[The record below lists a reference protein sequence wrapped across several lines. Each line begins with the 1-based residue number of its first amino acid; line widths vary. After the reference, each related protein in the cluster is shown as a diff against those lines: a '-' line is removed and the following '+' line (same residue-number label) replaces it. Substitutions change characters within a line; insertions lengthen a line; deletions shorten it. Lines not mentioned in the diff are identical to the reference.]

1 MSRTGPFRGMICLD
15 TTMAFT
21 CIACKREIDPSGRN
35 CPHCGEPITDF
46 LRTYMV
52 ELIDGK
58 YRIIE
63 RLGRGGMG
71 EVYKVLHTRLGA
83 IRVIKT
89 MRPHLMEDQSLH
101 ERFLREAKL
110 ATRIQH
116 QNVAVLHDFSQ
127 LADNSLYMVWE
138 YIEGTNLAAMVR
150 REGRLKPRVAIDIAV
165 QTLHGLEAIHEAG
178 IIHRDISPENI
189 MVFKEPSGALRVKV
203 IDLGIAKSEAV
214 DGAVTRTGMFV
225 GKWKYAS
232 PEHLGFL
239 PEGQGIDGRADLF
252 SFGIVL
258 YEMLSGRA
266 PYEATTP
273 GQYFILHSKETPNPV
288 TLHNLS
294 FPEAPGLEKILAR
307 ALEKD
312 REQRYATAKEFAK
325 ALSVLLAKLEETDLE
340 PTAVFQSAP
349 GSTLPQTAAGIDSTA
364 PIPRPKP
371 AQTQA
376 QAPVLAPTVVEAKT
390 AAAAPPAAPAVE
402 LAATIAEKRPTAP
415 PLPAAAA
422 RPAAEP
428 PLVKTPPVTPQP
440 AARPRSSPA
449 MTAAAVIVVALG
461 LGLVGAGL
469 YSVSKRWQPS
479 TPMQTA
485 TTTAAP
491 VATDAAAGGVP
502 AAVATPTGQASSP
515 ATSPVTQAPQPQAT
529 QTQAGQAPIT
539 RTPPAAQTPITQPS
553 PAAQT
558 PAAQPVTMP
567 PPASQTLKPAPT
579 QTPVS
584 QAPASVT
591 PPAPTAATTTA
602 PATGT
607 AKPSAP
613 PVPLAGETL
622 PATVVRKTPPPANPP
637 VANPPATNPPATN
650 PPAAKPTGAGGAPP
664 ATSGVSPAAAAAAA
678 GAATT
683 PKPPAPGTAAA
694 GDLIPDAGS
703 LGWRSRALTASA
715 EWKSGFQRG
724 IIKNYED
731 MYSGSPATWAAVA
744 PGVKLSTFKIGVG
757 RLLNLSGLDRP
768 QIAAAFPAG
777 LQTSIDGE
785 VGTKGTV
792 VVNAQIAVVA
802 AVDDDKQG
810 HAIVV
815 EMIFH
820 DPQGKVLAKLHH
832 RTEGRDFDG
841 AVEDMVSELTDF
853 VVDHPV
859 PSVKKV
865 K

>member
-1 MSRTGPFRGMICLD
+1 
-15 TTMAFT
+15 MAFT

-138 YIEGTNLAAMVR
+138 YIEGTNLATMVR
-150 REGRLKPRVAIDIAV
+150 REGRLKPRVAIDIAI

-189 MVFKEPSGALRVKV
+189 MVFREPSGALRVKV

-312 REQRYATAKEFAK
+312 REQRYPTAKEFAK

-340 PTAVFQSAP
+340 PTAVFQSTT

-371 AQTQA
+371 APTQA

-390 AAAAPPAAPAVE
+390 AAAPPPAVE

-415 PLPAAAA
+415 PPPAAPPPAATA
-422 RPAAEP
+422 RPAVEP
-428 PLVKTPPVTPQP
+428 PLVKTPPVAPQP
-440 AARPRSSPA
+440 AARPKSSPV
-449 MTAAAVIVVALG
+449 MIAAAVIVVALG

-469 YSVSKRWQPS
+469 YSVLKRPPAG
-479 TPMQTA
+479 TPEQTA
-485 TTTAAP
+485 ATTAVP
-491 VATDAAAGGVP
+491 GATDAAAGGAPGTV
-502 AAVATPTGQASSP
+502 TPPEGQAS
-515 ATSPVTQAPQPQAT
+515 
-529 QTQAGQAPIT
+529 
-539 RTPPAAQTPITQPS
+539 
-553 PAAQT
+553 
-558 PAAQPVTMP
+558 
-567 PPASQTLKPAPT
+567 PPAS
-579 QTPVS
+579 
-584 QAPASVT
+584 
-591 PPAPTAATTTA
+591 
-602 PATGT
+602 
-607 AKPSAP
+607 
-613 PVPLAGETL
+613 
-622 PATVVRKTPPPANPP
+622 
-637 VANPPATNPPATN
+637 
-650 PPAAKPTGAGGAPP
+650 
-664 ATSGVSPAAAAAAA
+664 
-678 GAATT
+678 GAATQAQ
-683 PKPPAPGTAAA
+683 PPA
-694 GDLIPDAGS
+694 L
-703 LGWRSRALTASA
+703 SR
-715 EWKSGFQRG
+715 R
-724 IIKNYED
+724 
-731 MYSGSPATWAAVA
+731 
-744 PGVKLSTFKIGVG
+744 
-757 RLLNLSGLDRP
+757 
-768 QIAAAFPAG
+768 
-777 LQTSIDGE
+777 
-785 VGTKGTV
+785 
-792 VVNAQIAVVA
+792 
-802 AVDDDKQG
+802 
-810 HAIVV
+810 
-815 EMIFH
+815 
-820 DPQGKVLAKLHH
+820 
-832 RTEGRDFDG
+832 
-841 AVEDMVSELTDF
+841 
-853 VVDHPV
+853 
-859 PSVKKV
+859 
-865 K
+865 

>member
-1 MSRTGPFRGMICLD
+1 MICLD

-21 CIACKREIDPSGRN
+21 CIACKREIDPAGRS

-89 MRPHLMEDQSLH
+89 MRPHLMEDPSLH

-116 QNVAVLHDFSQ
+116 QNVATLHDFSQ

-150 REGRLKPRVAIDIAV
+150 REGRLKPRVAIDIAI

-189 MVFKEPSGALRVKV
+189 MVFKEPSGSLRVKV

-239 PEGQGIDGRADLF
+239 PEGMTIDGRADLF

-312 REQRYATAKEFAK
+312 REQRYPTAKEFAK
-325 ALSVLLAKLEETDLE
+325 ALSTLMAKLEAGDLE
-340 PTAVFQSAP
+340 QTAVFQSST
-349 GSTLPQTAAGIDSTA
+349 GSTLPQTAAGIESTA
-364 PIPRPKP
+364 PIPRPTP
-371 AQTQA
+371 AQA
-376 QAPVLAPTVVEAKT
+376 RAPVVAPTVVQTET
-390 AAAAPPAAPAVE
+390 AAAAPSAPPAAE
-402 LAATIAEKRPTAP
+402 LAATVAEKPRP
-415 PLPAAAA
+415 
-422 RPAAEP
+422 AEP
-428 PLVKTPPVTPQP
+428 PPIAAPPPVEPPLIRTRPVEPRP
-440 AARPRSSPA
+440 AHVPASRPKSSPA
-449 MTAAAVIVVALG
+449 MIAAAVIIVALG

-469 YSVSKRWQPS
+469 YSVYQRWQTGAPG
-479 TPMQTA
+479 QTA
-485 TTTAAP
+485 TTAVTP
-491 VATDAAAGGVP
+491 GATDAAAGGVP
-502 AAVATPTGQASSP
+502 TGVAPPEGQPGRPPVESTATPPAGSAETQA
-515 ATSPVTQAPQPQAT
+515 PVTQAPVTQPPATQPQAT
-529 QTQAGQAPIT
+529 QLPVTQ
-539 RTPPAAQTPITQPS
+539 PPVTQPS
-553 PAAQT
+553 ASQAAKPVPAQT
-558 PAAQPVTMP
+558 AVP
-567 PPASQTLKPAPT
+567 
-579 QTPVS
+579 
-584 QAPASVT
+584 QAPAAVA
-591 PPAPTAATTTA
+591 PPPTTTA
-602 PATGT
+602 AAGATRPPAQAAT
-607 AKPSAP
+607 P
-613 PVPLAGETL
+613 PGESL
-622 PATVVRKTPPPANPP
+622 PATIVRKSPLPANTSA
-637 VANPPATNPPATN
+637 ANPPA
-650 PPAAKPTGAGGAPP
+650 AGGAPP
-664 ATSGVSPAAAAAAA
+664 ATGGVSPAAAAAAA
-678 GAATT
+678 GAATA

-694 GDLIPDAGS
+694 SDLIPEAGS
-703 LGWRSRALTASA
+703 LGWRSKALTAST

-731 MYSGSPATWAAVA
+731 MYSGSPANWAAIA
-744 PGVKLSTFKIGVG
+744 PGAKLSTFKVVVG
-757 RLLNLSGLDRP
+757 RPQNLSGLERP
-768 QIAAAFPAG
+768 QIDAAFPAG
-777 LQTSIDGE
+777 LQTAIDEE

-792 VVNAQIAVVA
+792 IVNAQIAVVA

-810 HAIVV
+810 HSIVV
-815 EMIFH
+815 EMIFR

-832 RTEGRDFDG
+832 RTEGRGFDG
-841 AVEDMVSELTDF
+841 AVEDMVTELTDF
-853 VVDHPV
+853 VADHPV

>member
-1 MSRTGPFRGMICLD
+1 MICLD

-21 CIACKREIDPSGRN
+21 CIACKREIDPAGRS

-89 MRPHLMEDQSLH
+89 MRPHLMEDASLH

-150 REGRLKPRVAIDIAV
+150 REGRLKPRVAIDIAI

-189 MVFKEPSGALRVKV
+189 MVFKEPSGSLRVKV

-239 PEGQGIDGRADLF
+239 PEGMTIDGRADLF

-312 REQRYATAKEFAK
+312 REQRYPTAKEFAK
-325 ALSVLLAKLEETDLE
+325 ALSALMAKLEQGDLE
-340 PTAVFQSAP
+340 QTAVFQSTT
-349 GSTLPQTAAGIDSTA
+349 GSTQPQTAVGIDSTA
-364 PIPRPKP
+364 PIPRPTP
-371 AQTQA
+371 GQA
-376 QAPVLAPTVVEAKT
+376 PAPVLAPTVAQTLAVGP
-390 AAAAPPAAPAVE
+390 APPSTPATE
-402 LAATIAEKRPTAP
+402 LAATVAEKPRPAGPPPIAAP
-415 PLPAAAA
+415 PQG
-422 RPAAEP
+422 EP
-428 PLVKTPPVTPQP
+428 PLVRTAPVQPPP
-440 AARPRSSPA
+440 ALRPASRPKSSPA
-449 MTAAAVIVVALG
+449 MIAAAVIVVALG
-461 LGLVGAGL
+461 LGLVGAGIW
-469 YSVSKRWQPS
+469 SVYQRWQTG
-479 TPMQTA
+479 TPGQ
-485 TTTAAP
+485 
-491 VATDAAAGGVP
+491 VATDAATPAVTDAGASAAP
-502 AAVATPTGQASSP
+502 AG
-515 ATSPVTQAPQPQAT
+515 ATSPEGQPAAPPAAPPAATAPPAANTAT
-529 QTQAGQAPIT
+529 QPPVGQKPAAQ
-539 RTPPAAQTPITQPS
+539 PPAAQPQ
-553 PAAQT
+553 
-558 PAAQPVTMP
+558 VTL
-567 PPASQTLKPAPT
+567 PPASQAARPAPA
-579 QTPVS
+579 QAAVP
-584 QAPASVT
+584 QAPAAAIPT
-591 PPAPTAATTTA
+591 QPIAPPPTTTA
-602 PATGT
+602 AAGAATP
-607 AKPSAP
+607 PSQPGAP
-613 PVPLAGETL
+613 PGEHL
-622 PATVVRKTPPPANPP
+622 PTTVVRKTPLPANPP
-637 VANPPATNPPATN
+637 
-650 PPAAKPTGAGGAPP
+650 AAGAPP
-664 ATSGVSPAAAAAAA
+664 TAGGVSPAAAAAAA
-678 GAATT
+678 GTT
-683 PKPPAPGTAAA
+683 PAASSPAPA
-694 GDLIPDAGS
+694 GDLIPDSGS
-703 LGWRSRALTASA
+703 LGWRSKALTASP

-724 IIKNYED
+724 IIRNYED
-731 MYSGSPATWAAVA
+731 MYSGSPANWAAVA
-744 PGVKLSTFKIGVG
+744 PGVKLSTFKVVVG
-757 RLLNLSGLDRP
+757 QAQNLSGLDRP
-768 QIAAAFPAG
+768 QVQAAFPAG
-777 LQTSIDGE
+777 LQAAIDEE

-792 VVNAQIAVVA
+792 IVNAQIAVVA
-802 AVDDDKQG
+802 AVDDEKQG
-810 HAIVV
+810 HSIVV
-815 EMIFH
+815 EMIFR
-820 DPQGKVLAKLHH
+820 DAQGKVLAKLHH
-832 RTEGRDFDG
+832 RTEGRDFEG
-841 AVEDMVSELTDF
+841 AVEDMVTELTDF
-853 VVDHPV
+853 VADHPA
-859 PSVKKV
+859 PSVKK

>member
-1 MSRTGPFRGMICLD
+1 MICLD
-15 TTMAFT
+15 KTMAFT
-21 CIACKREIDPSGRN
+21 CIACKREIDPAGRN

-89 MRPHLMEDQSLH
+89 MRPHLMEDASLH

-116 QNVAVLHDFSQ
+116 QNVAILHDFSQ
-127 LADNSLYMVWE
+127 LPDNSLYMVWE
-138 YIEGTNLAAMVR
+138 FIEGTNLATMVR
-150 REGRLKPRVAIDIAV
+150 REGRLKPRVAIDIAI
-165 QTLHGLEAIHEAG
+165 QTLQGLEAIHEAG

-239 PEGQGIDGRADLF
+239 PEGQQIDGRADLF

-288 TLHNLS
+288 TLHSLS

-307 ALEKD
+307 ALERD
-312 REQRYATAKEFAK
+312 RDQRFPTAKEFSK
-325 ALSVLLAKLEETDLE
+325 ALSTLLARLEQGDLE
-340 PTAVFQSAP
+340 PTAVFQTRP
-349 GSTLPQTAAGIDSTA
+349 GSALPQTAAGVDGTA
-364 PIPRPKP
+364 PIPRPQP
-371 AQTQA
+371 TPTQA
-376 QAPVLAPTVVEAKT
+376 EAASLPPTVVQTKI
-390 AAAAPPAAPAVE
+390 AAAQPAPGPD
-402 LAATIAEKRPTAP
+402 LAATIADRPRPATPPPAP
-415 PLPAAAA
+415 PPSTV
-422 RPAAEP
+422 PAAEQ
-428 PLVKTPPVTPQP
+428 PLVGTKPEAPPVTDSLVDRQK
-440 AARPRSSPA
+440 SSPA
-449 MTAAAVIVVALG
+449 MIAAAIVVVVLVLG
-461 LGLVGAGL
+461 VVGAGL
-469 YSVSKRWQPS
+469 YTVAKRWRSESPQQP
-479 TPMQTA
+479 
-485 TTTAAP
+485 TTEAAAP
-491 VATDAAAGGVP
+491 GATDAAAGGGQVP
-502 AAVATPTGQASSP
+502 VAPPESQAAPAQGAATQTQPQATP
-515 ATSPVTQAPQPQAT
+515 SPVTQ
-529 QTQAGQAPIT
+529 
-539 RTPPAAQTPITQPS
+539 PPAAQPPVTRP
-553 PAAQT
+553 PAAQQ
-558 PAAQPVTMP
+558 PAMQ
-567 PPASQTLKPAPT
+567 PPASQTLKPAP
-579 QTPVS
+579 QPAPVS
-584 QAPASVT
+584 PAPAVVA
-591 PPAPTAATTTA
+591 PPAPA
-602 PATGT
+602 
-607 AKPSAP
+607 AP
-613 PVPLAGETL
+613 PPGDNL
-622 PATVVRKTPPPANPP
+622 PATVVRKTPA
-637 VANPPATNPPATN
+637 PATPQPAPPSGGAG
-650 PPAAKPTGAGGAPP
+650 PPAGGA
-664 ATSGVSPAAAAAAA
+664 VSPSAAAAAA
-678 GAATT
+678 GTT
-683 PKPPAPGTAAA
+683 TAPKPAPPASAMA

-703 LGWRSRALTASA
+703 LGWRSKALTADA

-731 MYSGSPATWAAVA
+731 MYSGSPARWAAVA
-744 PGVKLSTFKIGVG
+744 PGVKLSTFKVVVG
-757 RLLNLSGLDRP
+757 RLLNLSGLERP
-768 QIAAAFPAG
+768 QIQAAFPAG
-777 LQTSIDGE
+777 LQTSIDEE
-785 VGTKGTV
+785 VGAKGTV
-792 VVNAQIAVVA
+792 IVNAQIAVVA

-815 EMIFH
+815 EMIFR

-853 VVDHPV
+853 VADHPS
-859 PSVKKV
+859 PAVKKV

>member
-1 MSRTGPFRGMICLD
+1 MICLD

-21 CIACKREIDPSGRN
+21 CIACKREIDPAGRS

-127 LADNSLYMVWE
+127 LADSSLYMVWE
-138 YIEGTNLAAMVR
+138 YIEGTNLAAMIR
-150 REGRLKPRVAIDIAV
+150 REGRLKPRVAIDIAI

-189 MVFKEPSGALRVKV
+189 MVFKEPSGSLRVKV

-239 PEGQGIDGRADLF
+239 PEGMAIDGRADLF

-312 REQRYATAKEFAK
+312 REQRYPSAKEFAK
-325 ALSVLLAKLEETDLE
+325 ALSTLMAKLEAGDLE
-340 PTAVFQSAP
+340 QTAVFQSAT

-364 PIPRPKP
+364 PIPRPTP
-371 AQTQA
+371 AGA
-376 QAPVLAPTVVEAKT
+376 QAPALAPTVAQT
-390 AAAAPPAAPAVE
+390 RAGAAAPPSPPAAE
-402 LAATIAEKRPTAP
+402 LAATVADKP
-415 PLPAAAA
+415 
-422 RPAAEP
+422 RPAAPPPIAAPPVEP
-428 PLVKTPPVTPQP
+428 PLVKTRPVEPRPVPQP
-440 AARPRSSPA
+440 ALRPKSTPA
-449 MTAAAVIVVALG
+449 MIAAAVIVVALG

-469 YSVSKRWQPS
+469 WSLYQRWQTGS
-479 TPMQTA
+479 AEQTA
-485 TTTAAP
+485 TATATP
-491 VATDAAAGGVP
+491 GVTDAAAGGVP
-502 AAVATPTGQASSP
+502 AGATPPEGQPVKPPVESAATPPSGGQAAQAP
-515 ATSPVTQAPQPQAT
+515 VYQAPVTQ
-529 QTQAGQAPIT
+529 
-539 RTPPAAQTPITQPS
+539 PPAAP
-553 PAAQT
+553 
-558 PAAQPVTMP
+558 PVSMP

-579 QTPVS
+579 QTPAS
-584 QAPASVT
+584 QAPAAVT
-591 PPAPTAATTTA
+591 PPPPTAPPPTTTA
-602 PATGT
+602 AGGATKPPAQ
-607 AKPSAP
+607 AAAP
-613 PVPLAGETL
+613 PGESL
-622 PATVVRKTPPPANPP
+622 PATVVKKTPPPANPP
-637 VANPPATNPPATN
+637 
-650 PPAAKPTGAGGAPP
+650 AAG
-664 ATSGVSPAAAAAAA
+664 GVSPAAAAAAA
-678 GAATT
+678 GATTT
-683 PKPPAPGTAAA
+683 PKPPPPGTAAA
-694 GDLIPDAGS
+694 GDLIPDSGS
-703 LGWRSRALTASA
+703 LGWRSKALTASP

-724 IIKNYED
+724 IIRNYED
-731 MYSGSPATWAAVA
+731 MYSGSPANWAAVA
-744 PGVKLSTFKIGVG
+744 PGVKLSTFKVVVG
-757 RLLNLSGLDRP
+757 GLQNLSGLDRP
-768 QIAAAFPAG
+768 QIQAAFPAG
-777 LQTSIDGE
+777 LQTSINEE

-792 VVNAQIAVVA
+792 IVSAQIAVVA

-810 HAIVV
+810 HSIVV
-815 EMIFH
+815 EMIFR
-820 DPQGKVLAKLHH
+820 DPQGKILAKLHH
-832 RTEGRDFDG
+832 RTEGRGFDG
-841 AVEDMVSELTDF
+841 AVEDMVTELTDF
-853 VVDHPV
+853 VADHPV
-859 PSVKKV
+859 VSVKKV

>member
-1 MSRTGPFRGMICLD
+1 MICLD
-15 TTMAFT
+15 KTMAFT

-312 REQRYATAKEFAK
+312 REQRYPTAKEFAK
-325 ALSVLLAKLEETDLE
+325 ALSVLLTKLEATDLE
-340 PTAVFQSAP
+340 QTAVFQGTT
-349 GSTLPQTAAGIDSTA
+349 GSTQPQTAAGIDSTA
-364 PIPRPKP
+364 PIPRPKLAP
-371 AQTQA
+371 TQA
-376 QAPVLAPTVVEAKT
+376 QVPVLAPTVVESKT
-390 AAAAPPAAPAVE
+390 AAAAPPARPAVE
-402 LAATIAEKRPTAP
+402 LAATIAEKRPTALP
-415 PLPAAAA
+415 PPVAPPPPVSTPAS
-422 RPAAEP
+422 RPAVEP
-428 PLVKTPPVTPQP
+428 PLIKTTPVGPQP
-440 AARPRSSPA
+440 AARPKSSPV
-449 MTAAAVIVVALG
+449 MIAAAVIVVALG

-469 YSVSKRWQPS
+469 YSVFKRSPTG
-479 TPMQTA
+479 TPEQTA
-485 TTTAAP
+485 ATTAAP
-491 VATDAAAGGVP
+491 GATDAAAGGVP
-502 AAVATPTGQASSP
+502 ATVVPPEGQVSPPASGAVIP
-515 ATSPVTQAPQPQAT
+515 AQ
-529 QTQAGQAPIT
+529 
-539 RTPPAAQTPITQPS
+539 PPAAQP
-553 PAAQT
+553 PASQA
-558 PAAQPVTMP
+558 PAAQPQAAPPVSMP
-567 PPASQTLKPAPT
+567 PPASQTLKPAPM
-579 QTPVS
+579 QTPAS
-584 QAPASVT
+584 QAPAVVT
-591 PPAPTAATTTA
+591 PPAPTAPPPTTT
-602 PATGT
+602 PAAGT
-607 AKPSAP
+607 TKP
-613 PVPLAGETL
+613 PVQATPPAGENL
-622 PATVVRKTPPPANPP
+622 PATIVRKTPPPANPP
-637 VANPPATNPPATN
+637 AANVAAGKPPAANPPA
-650 PPAAKPTGAGGAPP
+650 GGGAPP
-664 ATSGVSPAAAAAAA
+664 VAIGVSPAAAAAAA

-703 LGWRSRALTASA
+703 LGWRSKALTASA

-731 MYSGSPATWAAVA
+731 MYSGSTANWAAVA
-744 PGVKLSTFKIGVG
+744 PGVKLSTSRIVVG

-768 QIAAAFPAG
+768 QITAAFPAG
-777 LQTSIDGE
+777 LQTAIDEE
-785 VGTKGTV
+785 VGAKGTV
-792 VVNAQIAVVA
+792 AVNAQVAVVA

-815 EMIFH
+815 EIIFR
-820 DPQGKVLAKLHH
+820 DPQGKILAKVHH

-841 AVEDMVSELTDF
+841 AVEDMVTELTDF

-859 PSVKKV
+859 VAVKKA

>member
-1 MSRTGPFRGMICLD
+1 MATDRAPAGRRAPAAYISRTGPNRGMICLD

-21 CIACKREIDPSGRN
+21 CIACKREIDPAGRS

-52 ELIDGK
+52 QLIDGK

-71 EVYKVLHTRLGA
+71 EVYKVLHTRLGV

-89 MRPHLMEDQSLH
+89 MRPHLMEDPSLH

-127 LADNSLYMVWE
+127 LEDNSFYMVWE
-138 YIEGTNLAAMVR
+138 YIEGTNLAALVR
-150 REGRLKPRVAIDIAV
+150 REGRLKPRVAIDIGI

-189 MVFKEPSGALRVKV
+189 MVFKEPSGSLRVKV

-239 PEGQGIDGRADLF
+239 PEGTTIDGRADLF

-312 REQRYATAKEFAK
+312 REQRYPSAKEFAK
-325 ALSVLLAKLEETDLE
+325 ALSTLMAKLEQDDLE
-340 PTAVFQSAP
+340 QTAVFP
-349 GSTLPQTAAGIDSTA
+349 GAAASTLPSTAPGIDSTA
-364 PIPRPKP
+364 PILRPTP
-371 AQTQA
+371 G
-376 QAPVLAPTVVEAKT
+376 QAPAPAVELAPTVVEKPRPAGPLPV
-390 AAAAPPAAPAVE
+390 AAPPPV
-402 LAATIAEKRPTAP
+402 
-415 PLPAAAA
+415 
-422 RPAAEP
+422 EP
-428 PLVKTPPVTPQP
+428 PLVGTAPVEQRPAPQP
-440 AARPRSSPA
+440 APRPKSSPA
-449 MTAAAVIVVALG
+449 MIAVAVIVAALG

-469 YSVSKRWQPS
+469 WSVYQRWQAG
-479 TPMQTA
+479 TPGQA
-485 TTTAAP
+485 ATTAATP
-491 VATDAAAGGVP
+491 AATDAAATGTPANAAPPEGQPVRPPAGSAATQP
-502 AAVATPTGQASSP
+502 AASAATQPPVNEAP
-515 ATSPVTQAPQPQAT
+515 ATQ
-529 QTQAGQAPIT
+529 
-539 RTPPAAQTPITQPS
+539 PPAAQLPPTQP
-553 PAAQT
+553 PAAR
-558 PAAQPVTMP
+558 PPVTQ
-567 PPASQTLKPAPT
+567 PPASQAAKPAPA
-579 QTPVS
+579 QTTVP
-584 QAPASVT
+584 QAHAAVT
-591 PPAPTAATTTA
+591 PPPPTAPRPTTTA
-602 PATGT
+602 AAAAT
-607 AKPSAP
+607 KPPGQAATP
-613 PVPLAGETL
+613 PGESL
-622 PATVVRKTPPPANPP
+622 PTTVVKKTPLPANP
-637 VANPPATNPPATN
+637 
-650 PPAAKPTGAGGAPP
+650 AAPGAQPTAG
-664 ATSGVSPAAAAAAA
+664 GVSPAAAAAAA
-678 GAATT
+678 PTPAATS
-683 PKPPAPGTAAA
+683 PAPTS
-694 GDLIPDAGS
+694 DLIPDSGS
-703 LGWRSRALTASA
+703 LGWRSKALTAGT

-724 IIKNYED
+724 IIRNYED
-731 MYSGSPATWAAVA
+731 MYSGSAANWAAVA
-744 PGVKLSTFKIGVG
+744 PGVKLSTFKVVVG
-757 RLLNLSGLDRP
+757 QPQNLSGLDRP
-768 QIAAAFPAG
+768 QIQAAFPAG
-777 LQTSIDGE
+777 LQTAIDEE

-792 VVNAQIAVVA
+792 IVNAQIAVVA

-810 HAIVV
+810 HSIVV
-815 EMIFH
+815 EMIFR
-820 DPQGKVLAKLHH
+820 DAQGKVLAKLHH
-832 RTEGRDFDG
+832 RTEGRGFDG

-853 VVDHPV
+853 VADHPV
-859 PSVKKV
+859 VAVKKA

>member
-1 MSRTGPFRGMICLD
+1 MICLD
-15 TTMAFT
+15 KTMAFT

-312 REQRYATAKEFAK
+312 REQRYPTAKEFAK
-325 ALSVLLAKLEETDLE
+325 ALSVLLTKLEATDLE
-340 PTAVFQSAP
+340 QTAVFHSTP

-364 PIPRPKP
+364 PIPRPKLAP
-371 AQTQA
+371 TQA
-376 QAPVLAPTVVEAKT
+376 QAPVLAPTVMEAKT
-390 AAAAPPAAPAVE
+390 AAAAPPVVE

-415 PLPAAAA
+415 PPAAAA
-422 RPAAEP
+422 RPSVEP
-428 PLVKTPPVTPQP
+428 PLVKTAPVGPQP
-440 AARPRSSPA
+440 TARPKSSPA
-449 MTAAAVIVVALG
+449 MIAAAVIVVALG

-469 YSVSKRWQPS
+469 YSVYKRWQPS
-479 TPMQTA
+479 TPDQTA
-485 TTTAAP
+485 ATTAAP
-491 VATDAAAGGVP
+491 GATDAATGG
-502 AAVATPTGQASSP
+502 AP
-515 ATSPVTQAPQPQAT
+515 ATVAPPEGRASPPATAAATQAQ
-529 QTQAGQAPIT
+529 
-539 RTPPAAQTPITQPS
+539 RPAAQPPITQPS
-553 PAAQT
+553 PATQP
-558 PAAQPVTMP
+558 PAAPPVTMP

-579 QTPVS
+579 QTPAS
-584 QAPASVT
+584 QAPAIVAPPPPTAPPPTTTPAAGTTKPPVQAT
-591 PPAPTAATTTA
+591 PPA
-602 PATGT
+602 
-607 AKPSAP
+607 
-613 PVPLAGETL
+613 GENL
-622 PATVVRKTPPPANPP
+622 PATIVRKTPLPANPP
-637 VANPPATNPPATN
+637 PANS
-650 PPAAKPTGAGGAPP
+650 PAAKPPAAGGAPP
-664 ATSGVSPAAAAAAA
+664 ATGGVSPAAAAAAA
-678 GAATT
+678 GAATA
-683 PKPPAPGTAAA
+683 PKPPPPGTAAA

-703 LGWRSRALTASA
+703 LGWRSKALTASA

-731 MYSGSPATWAAVA
+731 MYSGSPANWAAVA
-744 PGVKLSTFKIGVG
+744 PGVKLSTFKIVVG

-768 QIAAAFPAG
+768 QITAAFPAG

-792 VVNAQIAVVA
+792 IVSAQVAVVA

-810 HAIVV
+810 RAIVV
-815 EMIFH
+815 EVIFR
-820 DPQGKVLAKLHH
+820 DPQGKILAKLHH

-841 AVEDMVSELTDF
+841 AVEDMVTELTDF

-859 PSVKKV
+859 VSVKKV

>member
-1 MSRTGPFRGMICLD
+1 MICLD
-15 TTMAFT
+15 KTMAFT
-21 CIACKREIDPSGRN
+21 CIACKREIDPSGKN

-312 REQRYATAKEFAK
+312 REQRYPTAKEFAK
-325 ALSVLLAKLEETDLE
+325 ALSVLLTKLEETDLE
-340 PTAVFQSAP
+340 QTAVFQSTT

-364 PIPRPKP
+364 PIPRPKLAP
-371 AQTQA
+371 TQA

-390 AAAAPPAAPAVE
+390 AAASPPAVE

-415 PLPAAAA
+415 PPPVAPPPAAGIPAA
-422 RPAAEP
+422 RPAGET
-428 PLVKTPPVTPQP
+428 PLVKTAPVGPQP
-440 AARPRSSPA
+440 TSRPKSSPV
-449 MTAAAVIVVALG
+449 MIAAAVIVVALG

-469 YSVSKRWQPS
+469 YTVLKRSPAV
-479 TPMQTA
+479 TPEQA
-485 TTTAAP
+485 ATTAAVP
-491 VATDAAAGGVP
+491 GATDAAAGGAP
-502 AAVATPTGQASSP
+502 ATVAPPEGQASPP
-515 ATSPVTQAPQPQAT
+515 ATGAATQAQPPVAQPQTTPQPAT
-529 QTQAGQAPIT
+529 Q
-539 RTPPAAQTPITQPS
+539 PPAAQ
-553 PAAQT
+553 PAAA
-558 PAAQPVTMP
+558 PPVSMP
-567 PPASQTLKPAPT
+567 PPASQTLKPAPM
-579 QTPVS
+579 QTPAS
-584 QAPASVT
+584 QAPAVVT
-591 PPAPTAATTTA
+591 PPAPTAPPPTTT
-602 PATGT
+602 PAGGA
-607 AKPSAP
+607 AKPPVQATP
-613 PVPLAGETL
+613 PAGENL
-622 PATVVRKTPPPANPP
+622 PATIVRKTPTPAANVPATKPPA
-637 VANPPATNPPATN
+637 ANPPA
-650 PPAAKPTGAGGAPP
+650 GGGAPP
-664 ATSGVSPAAAAAAA
+664 ATGGISPAAAAAAA
-678 GAATT
+678 GATT
-683 PKPPAPGTAAA
+683 APKPLPPGTAAA

-703 LGWRSRALTASA
+703 LGWRSKPLTADA
-715 EWKSGFQRG
+715 QWKSGFQRG

-731 MYSGSPATWAAVA
+731 MWSGSPANWAAVA
-744 PGVKLSTFKIGVG
+744 PGVKLSTSRIVVG

-768 QIAAAFPAG
+768 QITAAFPAG
-777 LQTSIDGE
+777 LQTAIDEE
-785 VGTKGTV
+785 VGAKGTV
-792 VVNAQIAVVA
+792 AVNAQVAVVA

-815 EMIFH
+815 EIIFR
-820 DPQGKVLAKLHH
+820 DPQGKILAKLHH

-841 AVEDMVSELTDF
+841 AVEDMVTELTDF

-859 PSVKKV
+859 VSVKKV

>member
-1 MSRTGPFRGMICLD
+1 
-15 TTMAFT
+15 
-21 CIACKREIDPSGRN
+21 
-35 CPHCGEPITDF
+35 
-46 LRTYMV
+46 MV

-312 REQRYATAKEFAK
+312 REQRYPTAKEFAK

-340 PTAVFQSAP
+340 QTAVFQSTT

-371 AQTQA
+371 APTQA
-376 QAPVLAPTVVEAKT
+376 QAPVLAPTVMEAKT
-390 AAAAPPAAPAVE
+390 AAAAPPAVE

-415 PLPAAAA
+415 PPPVAPPPTAATPRAPAV
-422 RPAAEP
+422 EP
-428 PLVKTPPVTPQP
+428 PLVKTAPVAPQP
-440 AARPRSSPA
+440 VARPKSSPA
-449 MTAAAVIVVALG
+449 MIAAAVIVVALG

-469 YSVSKRWQPS
+469 YSVYKRWQPS
-479 TPMQTA
+479 TPEQTA

-491 VATDAAAGGVP
+491 AATDAAAGGVP
-502 AAVATPTGQASSP
+502 AHGCPAGRPGLAARDEPGDTG
-515 ATSPVTQAPQPQAT
+515 
-529 QTQAGQAPIT
+529 
-539 RTPPAAQTPITQPS
+539 
-553 PAAQT
+553 
-558 PAAQPVTMP
+558 
-567 PPASQTLKPAPT
+567 
-579 QTPVS
+579 
-584 QAPASVT
+584 
-591 PPAPTAATTTA
+591 
-602 PATGT
+602 
-607 AKPSAP
+607 
-613 PVPLAGETL
+613 
-622 PATVVRKTPPPANPP
+622 
-637 VANPPATNPPATN
+637 
-650 PPAAKPTGAGGAPP
+650 
-664 ATSGVSPAAAAAAA
+664 AAA
-678 GAATT
+678 GHADPGRADADHAAVQ
-683 PKPPAPGTAAA
+683 P
-694 GDLIPDAGS
+694 
-703 LGWRSRALTASA
+703 RSR
-715 EWKSGFQRG
+715 
-724 IIKNYED
+724 
-731 MYSGSPATWAAVA
+731 
-744 PGVKLSTFKIGVG
+744 
-757 RLLNLSGLDRP
+757 RP
-768 QIAAAFPAG
+768 RRRCPC
-777 LQTSIDGE
+777 
-785 VGTKGTV
+785 
-792 VVNAQIAVVA
+792 
-802 AVDDDKQG
+802 
-810 HAIVV
+810 
-815 EMIFH
+815 
-820 DPQGKVLAKLHH
+820 
-832 RTEGRDFDG
+832 RRRRRRR
-841 AVEDMVSELTDF
+841 
-853 VVDHPV
+853 
-859 PSVKKV
+859 
-865 K
+865 